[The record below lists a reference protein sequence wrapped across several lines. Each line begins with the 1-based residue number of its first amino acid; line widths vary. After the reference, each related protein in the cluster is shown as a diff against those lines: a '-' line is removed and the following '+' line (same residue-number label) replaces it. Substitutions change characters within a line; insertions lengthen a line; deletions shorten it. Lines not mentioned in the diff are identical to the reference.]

1 MLFFPYKNTFVPVRY
16 CFGPSVFRINE
27 ITIPQHEINSSFQP
41 SLDLQK
47 YLQGRK
53 LLFDEIPFEIEF
65 IHEHFENGYVKYEP
79 GVIVNKGIYICGRCS
94 SKDQNLF
101 SSFLCGRCFKNCYYC
116 RKCVNMGRVSEC
128 TPLVSWVGPFISFHY
143 EDPLTWKGILSPG
156 QAAASKRV
164 VEAVQT
170 TDETLL
176 VWAVCGAGKT
186 EVLFEGV
193 NTALKLGKYVCI
205 ATPRTDVVI
214 ELAPRLKEVFPDLEI
229 TALFGGGEDVKEL
242 KPLTLATTHQLL
254 RFEKAFDVIVI
265 DEVDAFPFLYDE
277 MLQEA
282 VKYAKKETCTTIYL
296 TATPNKQWQREV
308 EKGKLQAVRIPARYH
323 GYPLPVPTFKW
334 CGNWKKQIS
343 KKKLPSPIKTWL
355 QQKLKN
361 NKQSFLFVPS
371 IELLES
377 IIPLLNEIN
386 EKIETVHSQDSLRK
400 EKVSRFRKG
409 EIPILVTTTI
419 LERGVTVPNTDVA
432 VFGADDHVFTESALV
447 QISGRVGRSAKYP
460 NGEIVFFH
468 FGKTNAME
476 AAKQQIEKM
485 NRIAKEQGFFK
496 EV

>member
-1 MLFFPYKNTFVPVRY
+1 MLFFPVKDSIIPIKY
-16 CFGPSVFRINE
+16 CFGKSLHRINE
-27 ITIPQHEINSSFQP
+27 IPIPQHERNPSFQP

-65 IHEHFENGYVKYEP
+65 IHEHFENGFVKYEV
-79 GVIVNKGIYICGRCS
+79 GVTINKGMYVCGRCHN
-94 SKDQNLF
+94 KEYKMF
-101 SSFLCGRCFKNCYYC
+101 SSYLCGRCFKRCHYC
-116 RKCVNMGRVSEC
+116 RKCVSMGRVSEC
-128 TPLVSWVGPFISFHY
+128 TPLVTWNGPFISFNY
-143 EDPLTWKGILSPG
+143 ENTLVWEGVLSKG
-156 QAAASKRV
+156 QAIASREV
-164 VEAVQT
+164 VKAIGEAG
-170 TDETLL
+170 DNLL

-186 EVLFEGV
+186 EVLFEGI
-193 NTALKLGKYVCI
+193 NTALKSGKYICI

-214 ELAPRLKEVFPDLEI
+214 ELAPRLKQVFPDVEM
-229 TALFGGGEDVKEL
+229 TALYGGSDEVREL

-254 RFEKAFDVIVI
+254 RFERAFDVIII
-265 DEVDAFPFLYDE
+265 DEVDAFPYSYDE
-277 MLQEA
+277 MLQQA
-282 VKYAKKETCTTIYL
+282 VQTAKKEKCTTIYL
-296 TATPNKQWQREV
+296 TATPSKQWQTEV
-308 EKGKLQAVRIPARYH
+308 EKGKLQAVKIPARYH

-343 KKKLPSPIKTWL
+343 KKKLPSPIKAWL

-377 IIPLLNEIN
+377 IIPLLKEIHEN
-386 EKIETVHSQDSLRK
+386 IETVHSQDPSRK

-432 VFGADDHVFTESALV
+432 VFGADDNVFTESALV

-485 NRIAKEQGFFK
+485 NRISKEQGFFK